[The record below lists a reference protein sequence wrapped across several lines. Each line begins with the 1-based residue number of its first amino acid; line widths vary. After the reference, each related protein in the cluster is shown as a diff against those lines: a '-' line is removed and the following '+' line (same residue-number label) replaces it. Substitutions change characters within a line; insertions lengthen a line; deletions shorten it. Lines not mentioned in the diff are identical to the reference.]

1 MIELASWWV
10 VLTTAL
16 HGVRA
21 KEPTTQAN
29 APFIGIDVAKADLA
43 VGCARQLSTL
53 ANEPASIDRWL
64 RSVPTGSVLAM
75 AARLN

>member
-1 MIELASWWV
+1 M
-10 VLTTAL
+10 
-16 HGVRA
+16 
-21 KEPTTQAN
+21 QAN
-29 APFIGIDVAKADLA
+29 AQFIGIDVAKADLA
-43 VGCARQLSTL
+43 VGCARQLGTL